1 MSNSTPEELIAQAR
15 EIMRVCPD
23 SSRILLQL
31 ADLAEAEGR
40 LADEADA
47 RLQWQSIA
55 TAPKDGTSILG
66 WCGDIRDG
74 GYGIQHLYWDIR
86 WQVVGGDLEHDYEP
100 TLWLPTPAAPAGE
113 IAALKQEYFAATLA
127 IEQTLHDTEQRSDAA
142 RAEVERL
149 KLEVAALRAERDHLA
164 TTRMEASAEIDRLQ
178 TERAALAQENARLIN
193 EVGTLDAT
201 AREQRQRAEV
211 LARGI
216 AAYRS
221 GSFTLAQ
228 VWENEEGKA
237 VT

>member
-1 MSNSTPEELIAQAR
+1 MNEAKE
-15 EIMRVCPD
+15 
-23 SSRILLQL
+23 L
-31 ADLAEAEGR
+31 ADKIRNGVKDAAWCRVTNQTATDIAAHLDRLVAIDSAVPDVVPAIEA
-40 LADEADA
+40 
-47 RLQWQSIA
+47 W
-55 TAPKDGTSILG
+55 
-66 WCGDIRDG
+66 
-74 GYGIQHLYWDIR
+74 HLR
-86 WQVVGGDLEHDYEP
+86 ACGGDTDDDIASPAHRDRA
-100 TLWLPTPAAPAGE
+100 TLLTIVQRQAGE

-193 EVGTLDAT
+193 EVGELDAA
-201 AREQRQRAEV
+201 AREQRLRAEV
-211 LARGI
+211 LARGL
-216 AAYRS
+216 AAYRT

>member
-1 MSNSTPEELIAQAR
+1 MKTTASECAGSIRKVGMLGSVVLGD
-15 EIMRVCPD
+15 EICAHLD
-23 SSRILLQL
+23 
-31 ADLAEAEGR
+31 R
-40 LADEADA
+40 LAAIDSA
-47 RLQWQSIA
+47 
-55 TAPKDGTSILG
+55 APGEVGQIDRVHRAVESH
-66 WCGDIRDG
+66 RNV
-74 GYGIQHLYWDIR
+74 YGIQPRDA
-86 WQVVGGDLEHDYEP
+86 HDAHRDRGILL
-100 TLWLPTPAAPAGE
+100 TIVQRQAGE

-193 EVGTLDAT
+193 EVGELDAA
-201 AREQRQRAEV
+201 AREQRLRAEV
-211 LARGI
+211 LARGL

-221 GSFTLAQ
+221 GGYTQGQL
-228 VWENEEGKA
+228 WENEEGKA

>member
-1 MSNSTPEELIAQAR
+1 MSDRDELIAKAR
-15 EIMRVCPD
+15 KLSADVTTGPWIYKAGDVLTEQGVMIAPD
-23 SSRILLQL
+23 LYRGVQSLRDGRFIAESRTLLPAL
-31 ADLAEAEGR
+31 ADLAESLIADQKEYNAE
-40 LADEADA
+40 
-47 RLQWQSIA
+47 SIRHHCEWMNKRA
-55 TAPKDGTSILG
+55 EF
-66 WCGDIRDG
+66 
-74 GYGIQHLYWDIR
+74 Y
-86 WQVVGGDLEHDYEP
+86 
-100 TLWLPTPAAPAGE
+100 
-113 IAALKQEYFAATLA
+113 A
-127 IEQTLHDTEQRSDAA
+127 IIERVSKERDAA

-178 TERAALAQENARLIN
+178 TERAALAQENARLTN
-193 EVGTLDAT
+193 EVGTLDAI

>member
-1 MSNSTPEELIAQAR
+1 MNEAKE
-15 EIMRVCPD
+15 
-23 SSRILLQL
+23 L
-31 ADLAEAEGR
+31 ADKIRNGVKDAAWCRVTNQTATDIAAHLDR
-40 LADEADA
+40 LAAID
-47 RLQWQSIA
+47 SA
-55 TAPKDGTSILG
+55 TTGEVGQIDRVHRAVESH
-66 WCGDIRDG
+66 RNV
-74 GYGIQHLYWDIR
+74 YGIQPRDA
-86 WQVVGGDLEHDYEP
+86 HDAHRDRGILL
-100 TLWLPTPAAPAGE
+100 TIVQRQAGE

-193 EVGTLDAT
+193 EVGELDAA
-201 AREQRQRAEV
+201 AREQRLRAEV

>member
-1 MSNSTPEELIAQAR
+1 MNEAKE
-15 EIMRVCPD
+15 
-23 SSRILLQL
+23 L
-31 ADLAEAEGR
+31 ADKIRNGVKDAAWCRVTNQTATDIAAHLDR
-40 LADEADA
+40 LAAIDSAVPGDA
-47 RLQWQSIA
+47 KEIEYRWGKSH
-55 TAPKDGTSILG
+55 
-66 WCGDIRDG
+66 GDICTLLAIVQR
-74 GYGIQHLYWDIR
+74 
-86 WQVVGGDLEHDYEP
+86 QV
-100 TLWLPTPAAPAGE
+100 GE
-113 IAALKQEYFAATLA
+113 IAALKHEHFAATLA

-178 TERAALAQENARLIN
+178 TERAALAQENARLAN

-211 LARGI
+211 LARGL

-221 GSFTLAQ
+221 GGYTQGQL
-228 VWENEEGKA
+228 WENEEGKA